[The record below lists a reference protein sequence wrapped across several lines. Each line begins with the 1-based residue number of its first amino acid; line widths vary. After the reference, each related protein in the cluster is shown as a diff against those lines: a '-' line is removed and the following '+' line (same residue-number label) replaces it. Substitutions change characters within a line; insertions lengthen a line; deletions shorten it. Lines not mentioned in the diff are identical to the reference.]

1 MDSSSKHKGLAA
13 EAPLEDLSQPAA
25 PNVGDDVAQPR
36 RKCLRKRRRSTRGQA
51 KSSVSG
57 SNVSKMPT
65 QPAPSSS
72 SGLEPLPC
80 IIGWNSH
87 MSKAEEDLQHAVI
100 LSVAAVVASRDQ
112 VSISDWRS

>member
-51 KSSVSG
+51 KSSVVG
-57 SNVSKMPT
+57 SSASKMPAR
-65 QPAPSSS
+65 PMPSSPS
-72 SGLEPLPC
+72 SLEHLPC
-80 IIGWNSH
+80 ILPG
-87 MSKAEEDLQHAVI
+87 I
-100 LSVAAVVASRDQ
+100 L
-112 VSISDWRS
+112 I